1 MGKMDKRKLRLVL
14 LGVLGIIILVI
25 GIGAAHIY
33 TNSPSLEARNQVSQF
48 FYGKNYNELNS
59 YEKSEVDSLLELPP
73 DIQQQ
78 NSQFREWLVKWIAK
92 PLGIF
97 FAATAVLTAAL
108 VLSRVISNK
117 IRPPSGP
124 S

>member
-1 MGKMDKRKLRLVL
+1 MDKRKLRLIL
-14 LGVLGIIILVI
+14 LGIAGILILVI

-33 TNSPSLEARNQVSQF
+33 TNSPSLDARNQVSQL
-48 FYGKNYNELNS
+48 FYGKNYDELNS
-59 YEKSEVDSLLELPP
+59 YAKSEVDSLLGVPP

-78 NSQFREWLVKWIAK
+78 NAQFREWLVKWIAK

-124 S
+124 SGD

>member
-1 MGKMDKRKLRLVL
+1 MDRRKLRLIL
-14 LGVLGIIILVI
+14 LGIAGILILVI

-33 TNSPSLEARNQVSQF
+33 TNSPSLDARNQVSQL
-48 FYGKNYNELNS
+48 FYGKNYDELNS
-59 YEKSEVDSLLELPP
+59 YAKSEVDSLLGVPP

-78 NSQFREWLVKWIAK
+78 NAQFREWLVKWIAK

-117 IRPPSGP
+117 IRPPTGP
-124 S
+124 SGD

>member
-1 MGKMDKRKLRLVL
+1 MDKRKLRLIL
-14 LGVLGIIILVI
+14 LGIAGILILVI

-33 TNSPSLEARNQVSQF
+33 TNSPSLEARNQVSQLL
-48 FYGKNYNELNS
+48 YSKNYDELNS
-59 YEKSEVDSLLELPP
+59 YAKSEVDRLLEMPP

-78 NSQFREWLVKWIAK
+78 NAQFREWLVKWIAK

-108 VLSRVISNK
+108 VLSRVILNK

-124 S
+124 SGD

>member
-1 MGKMDKRKLRLVL
+1 MDKRKLRLVL
-14 LGVLGIIILVI
+14 LAVIGIIILVV

-33 TNSPSLEARNQVSQF
+33 NPSASSEALNEVSQF
-48 FYGKNYNELNS
+48 FYDKDYNELDN
-59 YEKSEVDSLLELPP
+59 YEKATIDSLFGSPS
-73 DIQQQ
+73 IQAR
-78 NSQFREWLVKWIAK
+78 NAQFREWLVKWIAK

-124 S
+124 SGD

>member
-1 MGKMDKRKLRLVL
+1 MDKRKFRLIL
-14 LGVLGIIILVI
+14 LGIAGILILVI

-33 TNSPSLEARNQVSQF
+33 TNSPSLDARNQVSQL
-48 FYGKNYNELNS
+48 FYGKNYDELNS
-59 YEKSEVDSLLELPP
+59 YAKSEVDSLLGVPP

-78 NSQFREWLVKWIAK
+78 NAQFREWLVKWIAK

-124 S
+124 SGD